1 MDMFLLSPSLC
12 SFRREAP
19 RSGSGSGSGSCT
31 CQVRPAGS
39 AVDEAI
45 SGGDYV
51 RRSVNQHEFGEGGI
65 SPKTALGLG
74 ENAGEGSKASE
85 DEKIT

>member
-1 MDMFLLSPSLC
+1 MDMILLSPSLC

-19 RSGSGSGSGSCT
+19 RSGSGSCT
-31 CQVRPAGS
+31 CQFRPAGS
-39 AVDEAI
+39 AIDEAI

-51 RRSVNQHEFGEGGI
+51 RRSVNQHEVGEGGI
-65 SPKTALGLG
+65 SPKTALGPG
-74 ENAGEGSKASE
+74 ENAGEGSEASE